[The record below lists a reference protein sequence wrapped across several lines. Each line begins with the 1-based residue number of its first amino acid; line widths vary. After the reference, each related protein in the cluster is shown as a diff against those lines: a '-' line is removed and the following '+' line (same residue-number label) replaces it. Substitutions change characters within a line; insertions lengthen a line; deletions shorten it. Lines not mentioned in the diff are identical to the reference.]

1 MSDDSPLPTGVS
13 LTAFDAVF
21 RERPHEVLDRLRAED
36 PVHRDQIL
44 QRRFVTRFE
53 DARTILCDRSLSVD
67 PRKAPS
73 DSYHHRLAI
82 GDGPLESFVPTMLH
96 LDDPEH
102 KRTRALVSQAFT
114 QRAIDGFRVHIQA
127 IAEQLLD
134 GLSGR
139 DSFDLVADYASPLPM
154 IVIAEML
161 GVDPS
166 DMARF
171 KLLQEAQ
178 TQICN
183 LERTPQ
189 QSAELTSALLE
200 LYVYFVRA
208 AEARRQRRGNDL
220 ISALVWAE
228 ESGTSLS
235 ESEIAIT
242 CNLLLV
248 AGNLT
253 TTDLIGNGVLALL
266 RHPEQ
271 LAKFRAEADLV
282 PRAIEEI
289 LRYDPPVSQSGR
301 IALEPYTVGGTQVQA
316 GECMTVSLLAAAH
329 DPARHSDPHRFDI
342 ERADTSHFA
351 FGGGAHYCL
360 GAPLARA
367 EAQIALRLLFERYPQ
382 LRLDPDHAIE
392 HKAVPIF
399 NGLTALWVRSA

>member
-13 LTAFDAVF
+13 LTASDAVF
-21 RERPHEVLDRLRAED
+21 RERPHEILDRMRAED
-36 PVHRDQIL
+36 PVHRDDLL
-44 QRRFVTRFE
+44 QRRFVTKFE
-53 DARTILCDRSLSVD
+53 DVRTILNDRSLSVD
-67 PRKAPS
+67 PRKAPPG
-73 DSYHHRLAI
+73 SYHRRLAI
-82 GDGPLESFVPTMLH
+82 GDGPLASFVPTMLH

-114 QRAIDGFRVHIQA
+114 QRAIDGFRPHIEA
-127 IAEQLLD
+127 VAGELLD
-134 GLSGR
+134 ALSGR
-139 DSFDLVADYASPLPM
+139 QSFDLVADYASPLPM
-154 IVIAEML
+154 TVIAEML
-161 GVDPS
+161 GVDAS
-166 DMARF
+166 DMPRF
-171 KLLQEAQ
+171 KLWQEAQ

-189 QSAELTSALLE
+189 QTAELTSALFQ
-200 LYVYFVRA
+200 LYAYFVQA
-208 AEARRQRRGNDL
+208 ADARRQKRGNDL

-266 RHPEQ
+266 SHPEQ
-271 LAKFRAEADLV
+271 LAKFRAEPDLAPKV
-282 PRAIEEI
+282 VEEI
-289 LRYDPPVSQSGR
+289 LRYDPPVAQSGR
-301 IALEPYTVGGTQVQA
+301 IALEPYTIGGTEVQA

-329 DPARHSDPHRFDI
+329 DPARHEAPHCFDI

-367 EAQIALRLLFERYPQ
+367 EAQIALRLLFERFPQ
-382 LRLDPDHAIE
+382 LRLDPDHPIE

-399 NGLTALWVRSA
+399 NGLKELWVCSS